1 MRQYQFIQN
10 ERDLLELWVVPDE
23 AFGPP
28 SEAALRAALAP
39 IVPGVTV
46 RIRPVAAIPPEAGG
60 KHRIVQSRVEPRRR
74 DGRQPRR
81 SLKSRGGTRTV
92 PCGAATTSRYSI
104 EK

>member
-10 ERDLLELWVVPDE
+10 ERDLLELRVVPDE

-46 RIRPVAAIPPEAGG
+46 RIRPVAAVPPEAGG
-60 KHRIVQSRVEPRRR
+60 KHRIVQSRVEP
-74 DGRQPRR
+74 PP
-81 SLKSRGGTRTV
+81 S
-92 PCGAATTSRYSI
+92 
-104 EK
+104 